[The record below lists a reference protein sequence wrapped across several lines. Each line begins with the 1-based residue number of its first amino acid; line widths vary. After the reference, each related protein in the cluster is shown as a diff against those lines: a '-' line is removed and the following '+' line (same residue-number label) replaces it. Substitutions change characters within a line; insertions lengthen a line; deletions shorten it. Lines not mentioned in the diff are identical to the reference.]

1 MALIQ
6 APPCKWVHIEE
17 FKLSTTLD
25 KFLIPEWQRILNE
38 VHRGTIV
45 SAILNNQM
53 YNNVITVYR
62 LDKTK
67 VKTGQDYGVCDGQHR
82 LMALYHIH
90 KEYNLSHYEL
100 VLQIF
105 NEDISRSLFYRNN
118 LGKALTFGDL
128 AQTFDDGHIRFFN
141 HLRGDY
147 NIRKATKDKPAIAN
161 LLHGLKFARSKS
173 PIPIPRTSIESFLKS
188 ITKEE
193 ITYCKKFTRC
203 LFSLFPYVAESV
215 PYRTPVF
222 QGMFRSGYEN
232 DWTDETLKK
241 VIGSTIDSPKT
252 MELVNLTRGHNGK
265 SYIYQYI
272 TNELCYNI
280 KVKCNKSE
288 PITYVTKYDSEG
300 NERI

>member
-1 MALIQ
+1 MLIQ
-6 APPCKWVHIEE
+6 APPCQWRHIES

-25 KFLIPEWQRILNE
+25 KFLIPEWQRILND
-38 VHRGTIV
+38 VHKGTIV

-53 YNNVITVYR
+53 FNNVITVYR

-90 KEYNLSHYEL
+90 KEFNLSHYEL

-105 NEDISRSLFYRNN
+105 NDDMGRSLFYRNN
-118 LGKALTFGDL
+118 LGKPLNFGDL
-128 AQTFDDGHIRFFN
+128 AQTFDDGHVRFFN

-147 NIRKATKDKPAIAN
+147 SIRKATKKQPPISN
-161 LLHGLKFARSKS
+161 VLHGLKFARDKT
-173 PIPIPRTSIESFLKS
+173 PIPIPRTAIEQFLKS

-203 LFSLFPYVAESV
+203 ILSVSPYVALSIA
-215 PYRTPVF
+215 YRTPVF
-222 QGMFRSGYEN
+222 QGMFRAGYEN

-241 VIGSTIDSPKT
+241 VISETIKSAKT
-252 MELVNLTRGHNGK
+252 MELVNLTRGNFGK

-272 TNELCYNI
+272 TNDLCYKI